1 LLTTNPARGAT
12 TPSPLCRCTTR
23 RARAPRR
30 PRRMTD
36 ANSSRCV
43 SRDATGSTGTRRS
56 GGEPLAALATAGGD
70 DGATGAR
77 AHPQPEPVLARP
89 AAVVRLEGA
98 LALAHFSALLVD
110 NRRAG
115 ARRSPSRWG
124 KTGARHRGTLADQG
138 TQRRRRGSNRPGTHR
153 CLVGDASRL
162 LACASIDRSGGIDS
176 VRLHGPPAA
185 HRACPRT
192 VLRTVVDKSV
202 DS

>member
-1 LLTTNPARGAT
+1 
-12 TPSPLCRCTTR
+12 
-23 RARAPRR
+23 
-30 PRRMTD
+30 
-36 ANSSRCV
+36 
-43 SRDATGSTGTRRS
+43 
-56 GGEPLAALATAGGD
+56 
-70 DGATGAR
+70 
-77 AHPQPEPVLARP
+77 VLARP